1 MSVYE
6 LYPIFFASG
15 NWSYEARGIF
25 HMYSVQSLISSLSLL
40 SGQMLTLNDASK
52 FSFSSFRSNVNI
64 NDALGDY
71 SLTLVDTLDTLV
83 VSFGIW

>member
-15 NWSYEARGIF
+15 SYEVMARYIF
-25 HMYSVQSLISSLSLL
+25 HMYNV
-40 SGQMLTLNDASK
+40 TNK